1 MGIALSTLSSAL
13 PHSLQHLARWLHS
26 LVRLEEAP
34 RDGTAAPSQPPGH
47 NHRPGD
53 QDTAGDRGS
62 LGGQRPAGVPG
73 LRPLRGNWPFTVQ
86 PPAPEPKA
94 VVARPS
100 LAANRSSFLAPTGG
114 SSRDAFIASIAS
126 GALPPRSASAV
137 RKVSHASGRLVIAG
151 RMADVCAELDR
162 MAACEALQA

>member
-13 PHSLQHLARWLHS
+13 PHSLQQLARWLHN

-34 RDGTAAPSQPPGH
+34 RVGAATSPPPGQSH
-47 NHRPGD
+47 QPSD
-53 QDTAGDRGS
+53 QHTAGDKGGMGS
-62 LGGQRPAGVPG
+62 QRPAGSPG

-100 LAANRSSFLAPTGG
+100 LAANRSSFLGTAGG
-114 SSRDAFIASIAS
+114 SNRDAFMASIAS
-126 GALPPRSASAV
+126 GALPQRSSSAV